1 MSDVK
6 HGLIYFVNTDS
17 IWSKYNYVKDAMDD
31 MQARKKNYEGRLESK
46 YREYEKDYTDFQQ
59 NGASMTQIE
68 QQLKQR
74 DLMRKESE
82 LGKLREELE
91 TKIMQEEKQW
101 NDELREKIIAYIDS
115 HTVNRQYDYIL
126 GYSIQSNIILANDS
140 LDLTKD
146 VIRGL
151 NEQYDKTKKTK

>member
-1 MSDVK
+1 
-6 HGLIYFVNTDS
+6 
-17 IWSKYNYVKDAMDD
+17 
-31 MQARKKNYEGRLESK
+31 
-46 YREYEKDYTDFQQ
+46 
-59 NGASMTQIE
+59 
-68 QQLKQR
+68 
-74 DLMRKESE
+74 
-82 LGKLREELE
+82 
-91 TKIMQEEKQW
+91 MQEEKQW